1 MKTWI
6 GAALAVCA
14 VSSTWAV
21 RVGNEAGPVEAG
33 KAAQTASPAA
43 AAAAV
48 SQADDSNSLRQGTI
62 TSVNANSDQIEVNG
76 SWLKIAAGKTRLFQ
90 RGQAVGSDALAKG
103 QVLRFTLLPGAAD
116 RFTLGVVYVP

>member
-1 MKTWI
+1 MKTTWI
-6 GAALAVCA
+6 ALAAAACFAAPA
-14 VSSTWAV
+14 VAV
-21 RVGNEAGPVEAG
+21 RVGNELTGGAAG
-33 KAAQTASPAA
+33 KGAQPASPVAEAA
-43 AAAAV
+43 
-48 SQADDSNSLRQGTI
+48 SHADDSSSMRQGTI